1 MSKKVYFKFLTVLI
15 TLLLVNCNKRE
26 INTISNTNKEKI
38 IIEDFD
44 KFYDKFH
51 KDSIFQMSRI
61 IFPLDGIKV
70 EYDGEKKWSKKNWTT
85 LKTKIYDVDTTEF
98 KIEYKKTNDS
108 FYQKFW
114 IEDSGFWGE
123 YRFGLINNKWYMVF
137 AVEQNL

>member
-1 MSKKVYFKFLTVLI
+1 MSKKVYFKFLTVII

-38 IIEDFD
+38 TIEDFD

-70 EYDGEKKWSKKNWTT
+70 EYDGEKKWSKKE
-85 LKTKIYDVDTTEF
+85 LDYTE
-98 KIEYKKTNDS
+98 N
-108 FYQKFW
+108 
-114 IEDSGFWGE
+114 
-123 YRFGLINNKWYMVF
+123 
-137 AVEQNL
+137 QNL

>member
-1 MSKKVYFKFLTVLI
+1 
-15 TLLLVNCNKRE
+15 
-26 INTISNTNKEKI
+26 
-38 IIEDFD
+38 
-44 KFYDKFH
+44 
-51 KDSIFQMSRI
+51 MSRI

-123 YRFGLINNKWYMVF
+123 YRFRLINNKWYMVY

>member
-1 MSKKVYFKFLTVLI
+1 MSKKVYFKFLTVII

-38 IIEDFD
+38 TIEDFD

-123 YRFGLINNKWYMVF
+123 YRFGLINNKWYMVY